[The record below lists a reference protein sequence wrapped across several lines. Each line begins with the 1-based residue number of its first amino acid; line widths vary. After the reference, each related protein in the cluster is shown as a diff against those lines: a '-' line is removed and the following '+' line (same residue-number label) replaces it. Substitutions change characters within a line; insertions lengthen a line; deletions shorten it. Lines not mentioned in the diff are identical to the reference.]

1 MANEEDDFFSHVDEI
16 VDTASNSNV
25 PDFLDDEAN
34 YLSQC
39 GDIRDWSVCHGLCDD
54 DEINCENV
62 LKFFSAFRGYHYT
75 AIYTQEFLENGR
87 TYYAFQGEES
97 YYPAYLIYYPDTN
110 TFTEYD
116 WDKHDW
122 KPEFKFKDF
131 KELKAHDDNF
141 FHKKVETFAK
151 EKKDAIKRYGELTLE
166 KEMIYN
172 DYVRY
177 HLSEYSSFADY
188 LDKHS
193 DLSAKFTRGKK

>member
-1 MANEEDDFFSHVDEI
+1 MTDEDDFFSRVDEI

-34 YLSQC
+34 YLGQC
-39 GDIRDWSVCHGLCDD
+39 GDIRDLSVCHGLCDD

-62 LKFFSAFRGYHYT
+62 LKFFRAFQGYHYT

-87 TYYAFQGEES
+87 TYYFFGGEES
-97 YYPAYLIYYPDTN
+97 YYPPYLIYYPDTN
-110 TFTEYD
+110 TFSEYD
-116 WDKHDW
+116 WDKRNW

-131 KELKAHDDNF
+131 KELKAHYNNLF
-141 FHKKVETFAK
+141 LKKVETFAK
-151 EKKDAIKRYGELTLE
+151 EKEDAIKRYGETLE

-172 DYVRY
+172 DYVLHHYR
-177 HLSEYSSFADY
+177 EYSSFADY
-188 LDKHS
+188 LDKHP